1 MPFPRHPRFRR
12 AENFAPIELTA
23 RDAEILRMVNRHRF
37 LRSHQIAD
45 LVTGSRQQVLR
56 RLQKLYH
63 HGYLE
68 RPTCQLDYYQRPG
81 SRSIAY
87 GLASRGAAH
96 LRRAEN
102 ISFSRLDW
110 TSRNRAVKRLFL
122 DHALMVSDITV
133 SLEIACRK
141 RGDVRL
147 LIEDEIPLP
156 AATRKERNPFRWS
169 VTVSGKDNL
178 GVIPDRVFAL
188 EFTESNEHILC
199 FLEADRGTMP
209 VHRLRLNASC
219 FERKFIAYEATWGR
233 GIHRSRFG
241 VSRVRVL
248 AVSIS
253 QERTKNLREAGACRE
268 RGRGLFLFTDTA
280 SLSAQADALA
290 LMWQTSDGSTEL
302 LTWGNFSDY
311 REDER

>member
-12 AENFAPIELTA
+12 VEDFVPMEMTA

-68 RPTCQLDYYQRPG
+68 RPICQLDYYQRAG

-96 LRRAEN
+96 LRRVYD

-122 DHALMVSDITV
+122 EHALMVSDIMV

-147 LIEDEIPLP
+147 LIDDEIPLP
-156 AATRKERNPFRWS
+156 DTTRKERAPFQWT
-169 VTVSGKDNL
+169 VTVPGKGKI
-178 GVIPDRVFAL
+178 GVIPDRVFVL
-188 EFTESNEHILC
+188 EFRGKNERIVC

-209 VHRLRLNASC
+209 IERTKHDVSSIA
-219 FERKFIAYEATWGR
+219 RKFQGYALTWKA
-233 GIHRSRFG
+233 GIYHTRFG
-241 VSRVRVL
+241 ASRVRVL
-248 AVSIS
+248 TVAMSESRCQNICAAASSVYSGQGIFLQTHITTGFSPESFLGSIW
-253 QERTKNLREAGACRE
+253 QNTENRIT
-268 RGRGLFLFTDTA
+268 
-280 SLSAQADALA
+280 SLLS
-290 LMWQTSDGSTEL
+290 
-302 LTWGNFSDY
+302 
-311 REDER
+311 